1 VVGFSAHST
10 GLMAS
15 WPEEVSIGNM
25 AFALSAVS
33 TVDTGSTHYWTYTA
47 PLVTLTSQGH
57 MGLRCLT
64 CPATMFVQ
72 LLCELCRY

>member
-33 TVDTGSTHYWTYTA
+33 TVDTGSTHYWTFPSLHCST
-47 PLVTLTSQGH
+47 GH
-57 MGLRCLT
+57 TNKPGPHGVEVPDLPCHHV
-64 CPATMFVQ
+64 CAAFV
-72 LLCELCRY
+72 

>member
-1 VVGFSAHST
+1 MVGFSAHST

-33 TVDTGSTHYWTYTA
+33 TVDTGSTHYWTFPSLHCSTGH
-47 PLVTLTSQGH
+47 TSFCNKPVPDLPCH
-57 MGLRCLT
+57 HVC
-64 CPATMFVQ
+64 AAFV
-72 LLCELCRY
+72 